1 MKIYV
6 VITRCSWK
14 RKDGVKTWWNSFYHK
29 NWWFFKFH
37 KLLNAIVFFYKLKK
51 IFTKFMTKFRV
62 LVLCFPYFVD
72 HSIICIDSPNIYIYI
87 YNTYKDNYNS
97 LCTLCTYGIL
107 SLNSFQ
113 TLDMLSFHLIFI
125 TRKHNLFNYK
135 KKKKKK
141 TPFAPLSD

>member
-1 MKIYV
+1 
-6 VITRCSWK
+6 
-14 RKDGVKTWWNSFYHK
+14 
-29 NWWFFKFH
+29 
-37 KLLNAIVFFYKLKK
+37 
-51 IFTKFMTKFRV
+51 MTKFRV

-72 HSIICIDSPNIYIYI
+72 HSIICIDSPNIYIYIYI

-141 TPFAPLSD
+141 TPFAPLSDQIKMLFWTSQFVSICFDCHVFLTMKSWDVLISQNDQLSI